1 MSDGALIEAYQR
13 FHHTGPEWGADQLTN
28 HGPMAV
34 EVLVRRGRPEVVPGW
49 VDRYIRR
56 LDELPRATGQIT
68 DASWAEALGDG
79 RRIGDWTAYFTRQ
92 LAGQP
97 WREVL
102 ATWWPRLLPGIAAG
116 ATHGVIRTGHVVRT
130 LLADEGNPGNESPA
144 GHEGSAGHQ
153 PALDEL
159 AHALA
164 FWAARSR
171 SVPPSPDPAGS
182 LDPLAA
188 LDAVPRVASQHGN
201 LAARFGQLTE
211 ESGWPA
217 SVGRLRPA
225 ATPDQVQARLADL
238 VAAATLRY
246 LSHGHGQPVLL
257 VHTATAPN
265 AVLHALPAL
274 PASLWAPSLTA
285 VWAASAAIFAAY
297 APPEGT
303 DPGRPDPERTD
314 PGRTDPGRTDP
325 GRTDPGRTDPGD
337 GAPGPRPT
345 LLAGPGAVADLLD
358 RAVDHGDEHVI
369 KFTDTAAEAYARTGQ
384 PGTLAAALRAAA
396 LIPSPRT

>member
-1 MSDGALIEAYQR
+1 MSDGVLIEAYQR

-56 LDELPRATGQIT
+56 LDELPRPTGQIT

-97 WREVL
+97 WREML

-130 LLADEGNPGNESPA
+130 LLADEGNPGND
-144 GHEGSAGHQ
+144 GNWGTGSAGNQ
-153 PALDEL
+153 PTLDEL
-159 AHALA
+159 ASALA

-188 LDAVPRVASQHGN
+188 LDAVPRIASQQGN

-225 ATPDQVQARLADL
+225 TTPDQVQARLADL

-246 LSHGHGQPVLL
+246 LAHGHGQPVLL

-274 PASLWAPSLTA
+274 PTRLWAPSLTA

-297 APPEGT
+297 APPKGT
-303 DPGRPDPERTD
+303 APERTD
-314 PGRTDPGRTDP
+314 PEDA
-325 GRTDPGRTDPGD
+325 
-337 GAPGPRPT
+337 APGPRPT
-345 LLAGPGAVADLLD
+345 LLAGPGAVGVAGVLD